1 MSYVA
6 TVMGLGPQDLFMQ
19 QRVYRYWEICV
30 YTERMSH
37 ENVCVCWGRDVKYT
51 SIFEKFSK
59 FWGPLRERLHVC
71 THR

>member
-1 MSYVA
+1 MSYVG

-51 SIFEKFSK
+51 SIF
-59 FWGPLRERLHVC
+59 
-71 THR
+71 